1 MTTVIPVPLRR
12 EIVTR
17 HQAGEPLSKIAQQLN
32 LSVWGVRKIW
42 RQYRDNG
49 EAGLAIRYGQ
59 SGRSGLRGERL
70 IYRAAVWLKRRHP
83 GWGAGLIR
91 VLLAERYPQAVIP
104 HQRTLQRWFRQQQLS
119 VPPMRRP
126 PVERHRAE
134 RVHDVWQLDAT
145 SHQRLADGTPVSW
158 ISLVDEHSGAVL
170 ESRAFSPIRL

>member
-1 MTTVIPVPLRR
+1 MTNVIPVPLRR
-12 EIVTR
+12 DIVTR
-17 HQAGEPLSKIAQQLN
+17 HQAGEPFSEIAQQLR

-42 RQYRDNG
+42 RQYRDQG
-49 EAGLAIRYGQ
+49 EAGLAIRYRQ
-59 SGRSGLRGERL
+59 SGRSGPRAERK
-70 IYRAAVWLKRRHP
+70 IYRAAVWLKRRHR

-104 HQRTLQRWFRQQQLS
+104 HQRTLQRWFRHQHLS
-119 VPPMRRP
+119 VPPMRCP

-158 ISLVDEHSGAVL
+158 ISLIDEHSGALL
-170 ESRAFSPIRL
+170 ESHPFPPIRL